1 MKTTND
7 TSAGPVRLRAQ
18 TVCSALSVFLLPLPP
33 SSSLS
38 LSPSPGPHAC
48 AVCAG
53 DSVVSQPGLSSPALL
68 IFSATHEAFPGICRE
83 LADGDT
89 RTCTRA
95 RTRTADPFSLF
106 FSEKDHISHRYLT
119 SHLLS
124 SLLCTTFPLKQRLES
139 PQGLRTRVASSLPV
153 SLMSH

>member
-7 TSAGPVRLRAQ
+7 TSAGPVRLHAQ
-18 TVCSALSVFLLPLPP
+18 TVCSSLSVFLLSLLP

-68 IFSATHEAFPGICRE
+68 IFSATHKAFPGICRE
-83 LADGDT
+83 LAEG
-89 RTCTRA
+89 TRA
-95 RTRTADPFSLF
+95 QPTLSLCV

-139 PQGLRTRVASSLPV
+139 PQGLRTRVPPPFQSASCHTEAPG
-153 SLMSH
+153 